1 VYKNVGSLL
10 MVFFLSSCAGFQVE
24 RVFVRGNSLSPM
36 IKNGEEIK
44 LYRGYYKKR
53 KIGRGDIVAFNY
65 TGREVPVIKIIKAV
79 GGDKFSV
86 RELKDNRC
94 ELIINGKVL
103 KDWRGLSYTFSSK
116 KKKMLK
122 LYEKDFKG
130 TVPEGFYL
138 VFGVG
143 NCDACLDSGRFGF
156 LFGDKIIGKIKK

>member
-1 VYKNVGSLL
+1 MYKNVGSLL

-116 KKKMLK
+116 KKKI
-122 LYEKDFKG
+122 
-130 TVPEGFYL
+130 
-138 VFGVG
+138 
-143 NCDACLDSGRFGF
+143 A
-156 LFGDKIIGKIKK
+156 